1 MGGRSGGGASGGMGS
16 GSRSG
21 GLARG
26 ETEAGYSAA
35 LARSVLKAEKEIKNQ
50 KNETAIIFNDDG
62 TIAHR
67 KDGTK
72 MGVTYPGSW
81 ETNKIMTHNH
91 PGPDAPFSSSDLR
104 DVAKFNPKEVRAVS
118 QNFTY
123 SMKRPKGGWGNVK
136 PEAVM
141 RTYSTIKRQVAKE
154 WDSRINSAS
163 SGAGVRTE
171 YFKSQIEVQRR
182 VAKKFGWDFSYKKN
196 S

>member
-1 MGGRSGGGASGGMGS
+1 MGGRAGGGAGMGS
-16 GSRSG
+16 RAGSG

-35 LARSVLKAEKEIKNQ
+35 LSRSVLKAEGEIKNQ
-50 KNETAIIFNDDG
+50 TNETVVIFNDDG
-62 TIAHR
+62 SVAFR
-67 KDGTK
+67 KDGTR
-72 MGVTYPGSW
+72 MGVTYDGRKS
-81 ETNKIMTHNH
+81 TDKVMTHNH

-104 DVAKFNPKEVRAVS
+104 DAVKFNQKEVRAVS
-118 QNFTY
+118 RNYTY
-123 SMKRPKGGWGNVK
+123 SMKRPQGGWGSVK
-136 PEAVM
+136 PDAVM

-154 WDSRINSAS
+154 WDSRISSAS

-182 VAKKFGWDFSYKKN
+182 LAKKYGWSFSYKKN